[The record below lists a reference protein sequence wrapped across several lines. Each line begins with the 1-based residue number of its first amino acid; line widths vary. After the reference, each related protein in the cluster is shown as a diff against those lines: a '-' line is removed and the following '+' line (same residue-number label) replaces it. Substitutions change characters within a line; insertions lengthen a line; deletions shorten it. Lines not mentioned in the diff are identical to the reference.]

1 MRKIKFPITCF
12 SAVLLFLLN
21 ILSCENNNPA
31 NINETKEQSIQFSLE
46 VQGRDTASFSGQPVK
61 ALIVLKDKINFSEL
75 AWNTGAGSISVPDSI
90 IGKTA
95 KSFEIDLIWKSY
107 PAKMDLQD
115 KCFYDTIFVSIGG
128 GYQTSNKVLVKVTN
142 LPVVMDSIRIGDTF
156 YNEIKKVL
164 RYRFDEGSKDVS
176 LQFFA
181 RDLDQKTPDITF
193 AGNFK
198 GLLEQLNPQ
207 SPLELLYSVPAEE
220 FDDTITFLI
229 YDHEGS
235 QVFSSLILFRDHNNP
250 PVIDSI
256 SVQDQILKGTQSIY
270 KFALPAFI
278 QLDLQAFAHD
288 FNGTVS
294 RFSWKA
300 IRPGSL
306 RWDSIGTDRA
316 QYYCQACGQDT
327 LRDTSVI
334 VDTVTLTAFDN
345 RGDSTSCRMVILKG
359 ELNNPPVLSMI
370 SINDTVLELQDTII
384 NYQASG
390 PCAYDIKLHASDP
403 DSNELTVLWSGVASS
418 RLSSISDSGVIYTT
432 AASLGRDTLVISI
445 SDRQLTT
452 RQKIVF
458 QIADLIPVFDSL
470 LVGNLHFTD
479 EASLYFY
486 TTTPGDSFLVS
497 IYMRDFDKKD
507 TVKYIWS
514 ANDPEIISTSLG
526 NRAKIVLPNNVYRDT
541 IVVTIQDGTFTTK
554 KLLSVD
560 AANQ

>member
-1 MRKIKFPITCF
+1 MRKIKYPITCF
-12 SAVLLFLLN
+12 SPVLFFLLN
-21 ILSCENNNPA
+21 ILSCEHNNPA
-31 NINETKEQSIQFSLE
+31 NIDETKEQPIQFSLE
-46 VQGRDTASFSGQPVK
+46 VSGRDTASFSGQPVK
-61 ALIVLKDKINFSEL
+61 ALIVLKDNINFSEL
-75 AWNTGAGSISVPDSI
+75 AWNTGEGSISVPDSI

-95 KSFEIDLIWKSY
+95 KSFEVDLIWKSY

-115 KCFYDTIFVSIGG
+115 KCFYDTVFVSIGG
-128 GYQTSNKVLVKVTN
+128 GYQTSNKVQVKVTN
-142 LPVVMDSIRIGDTF
+142 LPVVLDSIRIGDTF
-156 YNEIKKVL
+156 YNEIKKVC
-164 RYRFDEGSKDVS
+164 RYRLDESSEDIS

-181 RDLDQKTPDITF
+181 RDLDEKIPDITF

-198 GLLEQLNPQ
+198 GVIEQLNPQ
-207 SPLELLYSVPAEE
+207 SPLELLYSVPADE

-235 QVFSSLILFRDHNNP
+235 QVYRSVILFRDYNKP

-256 SVQDQILKGTQSIY
+256 SVQNQILKGSKSIY
-270 KFALPAFI
+270 NVALPAFT

-306 RWDSIGTDRA
+306 KWDSIQTDRA
-316 QYYCQACGQDT
+316 QYFCQTCGQDT
-327 LRDTSVI
+327 LRDTAVMI
-334 VDTVTLTAFDN
+334 DTVTLTAFDN
-345 RGDSTSCRMVILKG
+345 RGDSTFCRMEILKG
-359 ELNNPPVLSMI
+359 ELNNPPVLDMI
-370 SINDTVLELQDTII
+370 SINDTLLALQDTII
-384 NYQASG
+384 SYQVSG
-390 PCAYDIKLHASDP
+390 PCAYNIKMRTSDP
-403 DSNELTVLWSGVASS
+403 DSNQLTVLWSGVASS
-418 RLSSISDSGVIYTT
+418 RLSSISDSGIIYTT
-432 AASLGRDTLVISI
+432 SASLGRDTLVISI

-452 RQKIVF
+452 RQRIVF
-458 QIADLIPVFDSL
+458 QISDLIPVFDSL

-507 TVKYIWS
+507 TVRYLWS

-526 NRAKIVLPNNVYRDT
+526 SRAKIVLPHNVYRDT

-554 KLLSVD
+554 KMLSVD